1 MHTNKNKS
9 PKTKKIENT
18 DKNDDENEMCVDEG
32 QGFTDRNIFRNH
44 FDSIRTDQI
53 LLSDEW
59 IPGEGDLK
67 DIDKSLEKLPEM
79 KKSLDGENNQ
89 TTILCWKK

>member
-1 MHTNKNKS
+1 MHTNKNTS
-9 PKTKKIENT
+9 SKTNKIVKT
-18 DKNDDENEMCVDEG
+18 DENEMCFDEG
-32 QGFTDRNIFRNH
+32 RGFKDRYIFRNH
-44 FDSIRTDQI
+44 FNSIRTDQI
-53 LLSDEW
+53 LLSDAW

>member
-53 LLSDEW
+53 LLSDE
-59 IPGEGDLK
+59 
-67 DIDKSLEKLPEM
+67 
-79 KKSLDGENNQ
+79 
-89 TTILCWKK
+89 